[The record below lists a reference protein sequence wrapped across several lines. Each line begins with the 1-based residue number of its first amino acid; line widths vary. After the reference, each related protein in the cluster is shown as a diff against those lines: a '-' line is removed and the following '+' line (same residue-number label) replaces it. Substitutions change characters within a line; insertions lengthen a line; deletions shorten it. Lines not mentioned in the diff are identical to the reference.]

1 MTASTVSRWLLL
13 AGTVSCAVSQQQEV
27 QLGADY
33 ATQIA
38 KELPMV
44 RDAQVNRYIT
54 SLGNTLIRATDSR
67 GLTWHFAVVDSREVN
82 AFAVPG
88 GWIYVNRGLIERAQN
103 MSQVAGVL
111 GHEIGHVT
119 RRHTVQQMQQ
129 AQGAN
134 AGVVLLCTL
143 TKACESGAGQAAI
156 GVGGS
161 AIFAKFS
168 RSDEREADAE
178 GVKTT
183 VNAGIDPNG
192 IPGMF
197 QLLLNERG
205 RNPNALDAF
214 FATHPLAEDRIKETQ
229 ALIAAYPS
237 SQLKGLR
244 KDTPEFQAFRRR
256 LLALPAP
263 PPPKKS

>member
-1 MTASTVSRWLLL
+1 MTVFAASRWLLL
-13 AGTVSCAVSQQQEV
+13 AGCVSCAVSQQQEV

-44 RDAQVNRYIT
+44 RDAQVNSYIT
-54 SLGNTLIRATDSR
+54 SLGNTLVRATDDR
-67 GLTWHFAVVDSREVN
+67 GLSWHFAVVDSREVN

-88 GWIYVNRGLIERAQN
+88 GWIYINRGLIERAQN

-111 GHEIGHVT
+111 GHEIGHVV

-156 GVGGS
+156 NVGGS

-168 RSDEREADAE
+168 RTDEREADAE

-183 VNAGIDPNG
+183 VNAGIDPHG
-192 IPGMF
+192 IPDLF
-197 QLLLNERG
+197 QILLSERQ
-205 RNPNALDAF
+205 RNPGALDAF
-214 FATHPLAEDRIKETQ
+214 FATHPLEEDRIKETE
-229 ALIAAYPS
+229 ALIAAYPAN
-237 SQLKGLR
+237 QLKGLR
-244 KDTPEFQAFRRR
+244 KDTPEFQTFRRR
-256 LLALPAP
+256 LQSLPAP
-263 PPPKKS
+263 PPPKKP